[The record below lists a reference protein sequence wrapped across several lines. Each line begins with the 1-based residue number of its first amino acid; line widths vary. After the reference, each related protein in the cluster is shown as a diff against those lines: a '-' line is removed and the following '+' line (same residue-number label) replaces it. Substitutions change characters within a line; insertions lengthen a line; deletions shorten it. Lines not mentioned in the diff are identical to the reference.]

1 MNCRYGFVVEFIPE
15 SVDCNLLAGRCIKTL
30 HGFLSTNKIAANS
43 IGVAFPLW
51 RNLSVG
57 KAIAFVGP
65 TEKELVGL
73 SYQPYLSMMKEEG
86 LFNVSSVK
94 ELPKHLPEVRF
105 VRNQAIA
112 KTFVASKRRRMSRA
126 IERNGCNN
134 YIPQASEERE
144 FDFFHRIPIESKC
157 SQQEFVLHVQ
167 KQDALEVSVAGFNSY
182 GLATNQRWQGS
193 VPNIDLT
200 LFS

>member
-1 MNCRYGFVVEFIPE
+1 MSSRYGFVVEFVPE
-15 SVDCNLLAGRCIKTL
+15 SADCNLLAGRCIKTL
-30 HGFLSTNKIAANS
+30 HGFLSSNENAANS

-51 RNLSVG
+51 GIQSVG

-65 TEKELVGL
+65 SEKELVGL
-73 SYQPYLSMMKEEG
+73 SYQPYFSMMKQEG
-86 LFNVSSVK
+86 LFNVSSVQVLP
-94 ELPKHLPEVRF
+94 EQLPKVRF
-105 VRNQAIA
+105 VRNQTIA

-126 IERNGCNN
+126 IERSGCDN

-167 KQDALEVSVAGFNSY
+167 KQDAREVNAAGFNSY

-193 VPNIDLT
+193 VPNIDLP

>member
-1 MNCRYGFVVEFIPE
+1 MSCRYGFVVEFIPE
-15 SVDCNLLAGRCIKTL
+15 SGDCNLLAGRCIKTL
-30 HGFLSTNKIAANS
+30 HGFLNANKNAANS

-51 RNLSVG
+51 GIQSVG

-65 TEKELVGL
+65 SEKELVGL
-73 SYQPYLSMMKEEG
+73 SYQPYFSMMKEEG
-86 LFNVSSVK
+86 LFNMSSVK
-94 ELPKHLPEVRF
+94 KLPKQLAEVRF
-105 VRNQAIA
+105 VRNQTIA
-112 KTFVASKRRRMSRA
+112 KTFVASKRRRMNRA
-126 IERNGCNN
+126 IERSGSDS
-134 YIPQASEERE
+134 YTPKASEERE
-144 FDFFHRIPIESKC
+144 FDFFHCIPIESKC

-167 KQDALEVSVAGFNSY
+167 KQDALEVNVAGFNSY